1 MAATPGP
8 SASLPTEPMLA
19 NPASRP
25 AETPLAGAAPPRV
38 LSAPDSPRQNAA
50 PVTLASEREGRRVYV
65 VREGDTL
72 YDIARTELGK
82 ASRWGEIY
90 DLNWNQLGNR
100 LDGLTPGMKLVLP
113 ADAASEPEAMTRNP
127 GPATGPNATLR

>member
-1 MAATPGP
+1 AT
-8 SASLPTEPMLA
+8 
-19 NPASRP
+19 RP
-25 AETPLAGAAPPRV
+25 AETSLAGAAPPRV
-38 LSAPDSPRQNAA
+38 LSAADSPRQNAA
-50 PVTLASEREGRRVYV
+50 PVTIASGRAGGRVYV

-113 ADAASEPEAMTRNP
+113 ADAASQPEVMTRNP
-127 GPATGPNATLR
+127 GPATGSNATLR